1 MSFKEKKEAYLKMLD
16 EDKEL
21 KSKMSAEILSMAEPR
36 RMEIFLNPANEKEL
50 MFSET
55 IITFYKDIIDLTNR
69 VDTGEIKDI
78 PIEENDGLK
87 AIIKMFNAMLNNDT
101 DVRLIDSSLSQE
113 EQAKTVYE
121 LLVSLKDGDLL
132 INEVNNSIGFNYLS
146 IFDQM
151 KVLKAWERFPDYL
164 RVSAFTTT
172 NKTIDEYIDTEL
184 NDLVIFTDTFHDY
197 CENGKLDCK
206 NI

>member
-21 KSKMSAEILSMAEPR
+21 KSKMSAEILSLAEPR

-78 PIEENDGLK
+78 PTEENDGLK

-113 EQAKTVYE
+113 EQAKTVSE
-121 LLVSLKDGDLL
+121 LLVSLKDSDLL

-184 NDLVIFTDTFHDY
+184 NDLVVFTDTFHDY